1 MNKWHLMEQE
11 KTQMIL
17 TFSGNVE
24 AVDSGERRTISGK
37 IAPYGEIGF
46 TSAGKVVFAPNSI
59 SAAEPSKVKLLMSH
73 DNSKPVG
80 RMQSITSNAD
90 GLYASFKVS
99 ASSRGSDAIL
109 LAQEQLMDG
118 LSVGVEVTASKPQ
131 KDYLLVTAATLREVS
146 LVESAAF
153 ASAAVQKIAAA
164 AGDMPMDP
172 NTSTSTKVTTTNTVI
187 NTTTTET
194 ETESEAAVT
203 TAPDQNAPEAA
214 TAAEE
219 TAAPVVEAARKIIR
233 PSVLDSQTVRS
244 PIINMGSYTEHKI
257 KAALGNDDSKLY
269 VTAADD
275 SFTTNPAF
283 NPTQYLSEFPTNTRF
298 GTPAIDACSRGTLPN
313 SGMTISVPSLVTSAG
328 GQAGVAPTVTVEA
341 EGGAVDATGMVTEYL
356 TGTVSKYSGM
366 NTISVELLERSDPNF
381 YAELTNQLQNAYLKT
396 LDTTVLAALITAG
409 QQGATQAATSAGI
422 IGYAADAA
430 AKVYQATGYFAQ
442 NYVANPS
449 QWQLLMGSVDSTG
462 RPIYSASQ
470 PMNAAGLTQPGSIR
484 GNVLGLDLYVDKN
497 FAVTTN
503 IDDSAVILAPEA
515 FTVYQ
520 SPQAYMSVNVVS
532 NLQVQVAIYG
542 YMAYIAKMPKGIV
555 RFNLT

>member
-1 MNKWHLMEQE
+1 MKGTAL
-11 KTQMIL
+11 MIL
-17 TFSGNVE
+17 TFSGNIE
-24 AVDSGERRTISGK
+24 AVDSGERRMISGK
-37 IAPYGEIGF
+37 IAPYGEIGY
-46 TSAGKVVFAPNSI
+46 TSAGKVVFAEGSI
-59 SAAEPSKVKLLMSH
+59 TAPETSKVKLLMAH
-73 DNSKPVG
+73 DNSAVVG
-80 RMQSITSNAD
+80 RMQSMTSAKD

-164 AGDMPMDP
+164 AGDMPVEAAE
-172 NTSTSTKVTTTNTVI
+172 STSTKITTTNTVI

-203 TAPDQNAPEAA
+203 TAPDQSAPEAVDA
-214 TAAEE
+214 TEQ
-219 TAAPVVEAARKIIR
+219 AAPTVEAARKIIL
-233 PSVLDSQTVRS
+233 PSALNSQRVRT
-244 PIINMGSYTEHKI
+244 PIVNMGAYTEHKI
-257 KAALGNDDSKLY
+257 KAALGNEDSKLY

-298 GTPAIDACSRGTLPN
+298 GTPSIDACSRGVLPN

-328 GQAGVAPTVTVEA
+328 GQAGVAPAVTVEA
-341 EGGAVDATGMVTEYL
+341 EAGAVQNTGMVTEYL

-396 LDTTVLAALITAG
+396 IDTTINAALITAG
-409 QQGATQAATSAGI
+409 QQATGVGATSAGI
-422 IGYAADAA
+422 ISYASEA
-430 AKVYQATGYFAQ
+430 AKLVYEATGYFAS
-442 NYVANPS
+442 NYVANGS
-449 QWQLLMGSVDSTG
+449 QWQLLMGATDSTG

-470 PMNAAGLTQPGSIR
+470 PMNAGGLTQPGSIR

-497 FAVTTN
+497 FAATTT

-555 RFNLT
+555 RFNYTAP